1 MASRRAPLE
10 VAQTHEKKG
19 EWAKAASAYLEHVEA
34 KADDARAWLRLAEI
48 RERLGEGALAAKAFR
63 ALAQLQINQGF
74 NSRAVSVLR
83 RSLQHAPED
92 TSTAVALAE
101 ILGAE
106 GKLRDALGVLS
117 SSAEAAK
124 GKGDTAGRFKLL
136 EMAASLDPSAVHRL
150 AWVDALVE
158 VGHEEEALAAL
169 RRFANDDR
177 PGREADRLRVIE
189 RLAQLSPGD
198 ASVAASASR
207 IALFLQDPRR
217 ALLLVRTALDSH
229 PEDPELFSLAAQ
241 ALSALGEKP
250 RAALVHKEAAR
261 RFAASGLEDDAR
273 EEWRRLLRL
282 EPKDAEGLAAVQPAL
297 AHGTSAELF
306 EVPEEEDSTAWLDVS
321 VEDLDAEGARL
332 SEAMA
337 APPES
342 GIDLEPLSDVDFELV
357 SDDSEKSS
365 GSADSNADSGSNP
378 ARGFD
383 LSEEALTL
391 AMTGNAAHAQEE
403 AEPQPVGNQAMVVG
417 EGPEGGWASRAL
429 SAAGLDVKVVS
440 SRDSAAAAAR
450 FLEERPGWI
459 FSPSEY
465 AEAWTHAGVVQ
476 WIGATV
482 VPRFEARARVKATGL
497 ATVESLPVREPRDLA
512 TAAEALGTT
521 LQLVGP
527 TGPALTVADSD
538 VPALWLAL
546 ARQRF
551 GQAVEIQV
559 QAAMEE
565 LVYVAVAGN
574 GRAAIAL
581 GEWCESKRLDVG
593 LAYRAP
599 RDSHESERIKLAEAI
614 AAALGLRG
622 IAVLILGR
630 VGDSWRMESL
640 QTRWDAGALTAEARS
655 GQSLLALAVGLA
667 RGEPLPATPT
677 LNGAAISAETLVP
690 PTLPTAAAIDAP
702 VRWEVGLDSSR
713 AYLCVHAPDLP
724 QALDQFA
731 RAIRR

>member
-1 MASRRAPLE
+1 MASRRSPLE

-19 EWAKAASAYLEHVEA
+19 EWAKAATAYSEHVQA

-48 RERLGEGALAAKAFR
+48 RERLGEGALAAKAFQ
-63 ALAQLQINQGF
+63 ALANLQITQGF
-74 NSRAVSVLR
+74 NSRAASVLR

-92 TSTAVALAE
+92 TTTASTLAE
-101 ILGAE
+101 ILGAD
-106 GKLRDALGVLS
+106 GKLRDALSVLT
-117 SSAEAAK
+117 SSAEAAAR
-124 GKGDTAGRFKLL
+124 KGDSIGRFNLL
-136 EMAASLDPSAVHRL
+136 EQAANLDPSPVHRL
-150 AWVDALVE
+150 IWVDALVE
-158 VGHEEEALAAL
+158 KGREEDALAAL
-169 RRFANDDR
+169 RRFSADHQ
-177 PGREADRLRVIE
+177 PGREADRLRLIE

-198 ASVAASASR
+198 ASVALSASR

-217 ALLLVRTALDSH
+217 ALILVRSALDSH
-229 PEDPELFSLAAQ
+229 PEDPELISLAAQ
-241 ALSALGEKP
+241 SISALGEKP

-261 RFAASGLEDDAR
+261 RFAAAGMEDEAR

-282 EPKDAEGLAAVQPAL
+282 EPKDAEGMAAVQPAL
-297 AHGTSAELF
+297 SRGNSSPSQLIDVE
-306 EVPEEEDSTAWLDVS
+306 EEEDTTAWLDVS

-337 APPES
+337 AAES
-342 GIDLEPLSDVDFELV
+342 STASEMGGEVDFDLI
-357 SDDSEKSS
+357 SDDSERTS
-365 GSADSNADSGSNP
+365 P
-378 ARGFD
+378 ARKPGQLKTLD
-383 LSEEALTL
+383 LSEESLSL
-391 AMTGNAAHAQEE
+391 EVEGNAARAQES
-403 AEPQPVGNQAMVVG
+403 AEPLPVGNQAMVVG
-417 EGPEGGWASRAL
+417 DGPEAGWASRAL
-429 SAAGLDVKVVS
+429 TSAGLEVKVVS
-440 SRDSAAAAAR
+440 GRDSAAAAAR
-450 FLEERPGWI
+450 FLEERPGWV

-465 AEAWTHAGVVQ
+465 AEAWMHAGAVQ
-476 WIGATV
+476 WLGATV
-482 VPRFEARARVKATGL
+482 LSRFEARARVRATGL
-497 ATVESLPVREPRDLA
+497 PTVESLSVRDPRDLA

-527 TGPALTVADSD
+527 AGPALTVADSD

-574 GRAAIAL
+574 GRSAIAL

-599 RDSHESERIKLAEAI
+599 RDSHESDRLGQAEAF
-614 AAALGLRG
+614 AVALGLRG

-630 VGDSWRMESL
+630 VGDLWRIESL

-655 GQSLLALAVGLA
+655 GHSLLELAVRVA
-667 RGEPLPATPT
+667 RGEPLPLAPTPS
-677 LNGAAISAETLVP
+677 GAAISAETL
-690 PTLPTAAAIDAP
+690 AP
-702 VRWEVGLDSSR
+702 ASAPGSGPQGPQIRWELSLDNSR
-713 AYLCVHAPDLP
+713 AYVCAHAPDLP